1 MKKNKKRIIHDPELW
16 LAFLDKYYQPLK
28 DKDCDISV
36 LKLRFIKLV
45 QEYIKL
51 NDLYN
56 CKGLRF
62 EHLERM
68 ATQVYRFATL
78 EDPMYVPEFSKKVFL
93 QIYAMIMSNDERT
106 LNVKPIN
113 LANTL
118 FNLMLDPIR
127 YSEKLKQCSIKILS
141 LFLGNTCL
149 DGLDIHASNGQ
160 YIFRTIWKLCL
171 LAGLDNEKLN
181 LQSLFE
187 QVDRQLQL
195 ESTRKTADELS
206 LEWQQTVTCRLR
218 QLLTKEAAE
227 DLKTE
232 YSIGVY
238 TVDIAFPSLKL
249 VIEIDGK
256 KHHHAH
262 IGQSYQ
268 DTLKD
273 MLLDEYANWKV
284 VRIPSYEYAR
294 FIKGEDFNLYIQYKL
309 RNYAAIFVIPA
320 NPSPSSARFFGK
332 IRSLDIN
339 SFVYREI
346 ESARYSFTKQK
357 LELSFKRSG
366 AITYFDYGSSSHAFF
381 AKAKS
386 KKNYHIEKYLSDKS
400 EVQELAA
407 STGGQHSIG

>member
-141 LFLGNTCL
+141 LFL
-149 DGLDIHASNGQ
+149 AS
-160 YIFRTIWKLCL
+160 C
-171 LAGLDNEKLN
+171 
-181 LQSLFE
+181 SL
-187 QVDRQLQL
+187 RP
-195 ESTRKTADELS
+195 
-206 LEWQQTVTCRLR
+206 VT
-218 QLLTKEAAE
+218 
-227 DLKTE
+227 D
-232 YSIGVY
+232 V
-238 TVDIAFPSLKL
+238 F
-249 VIEIDGK
+249 
-256 KHHHAH
+256 
-262 IGQSYQ
+262 
-268 DTLKD
+268 
-273 MLLDEYANWKV
+273 
-284 VRIPSYEYAR
+284 
-294 FIKGEDFNLYIQYKL
+294 
-309 RNYAAIFVIPA
+309 
-320 NPSPSSARFFGK
+320 
-332 IRSLDIN
+332 N
-339 SFVYREI
+339 SFKTSSDFLDSKIPCGFCV
-346 ESARYSFTKQK
+346 QK
-357 LELSFKRSG
+357 TLCVFSDQKP
-366 AITYFDYGSSSHAFF
+366 AIDYYIYMG
-381 AKAKS
+381 
-386 KKNYHIEKYLSDKS
+386 
-400 EVQELAA
+400 
-407 STGGQHSIG
+407 